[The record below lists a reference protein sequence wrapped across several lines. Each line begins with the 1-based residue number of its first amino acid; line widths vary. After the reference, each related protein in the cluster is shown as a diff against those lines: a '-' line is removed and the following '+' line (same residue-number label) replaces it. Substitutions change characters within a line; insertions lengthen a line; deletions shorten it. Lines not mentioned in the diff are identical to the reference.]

1 MLIIVKDARVYPAC
15 KLDKLACFSFID
27 AARKHKILH
36 LETMNFSREHSRQH
50 ELYVHIQLL
59 PVAHKFRGDGAE
71 VDTGRCWICFT
82 TKAHFCLE
90 NSYSYKEVASKPV
103 QLLLQR
109 KVLSL
114 LPWTKNKYSFS
125 IGEDTI
131 SIFQCYLLSKPP
143 CKYSLNQNLPQD
155 RHGELSTN
163 NIYPSLLPH
172 HVFWKFFF

>member
-82 TKAHFCLE
+82 TKAHFAQKTPTLIRKLQANLY
-90 NSYSYKEVASKPV
+90 NSCC
-103 QLLLQR
+103 R
-109 KVLSL
+109 G
-114 LPWTKNKYSFS
+114 KY
-125 IGEDTI
+125 
-131 SIFQCYLLSKPP
+131 YLYYPGQKTNIPS
-143 CKYSLNQNLPQD
+143 PQ
-155 RHGELSTN
+155 GKT
-163 NIYPSLLPH
+163 PSLSSS
-172 HVFWKFFF
+172 VIC